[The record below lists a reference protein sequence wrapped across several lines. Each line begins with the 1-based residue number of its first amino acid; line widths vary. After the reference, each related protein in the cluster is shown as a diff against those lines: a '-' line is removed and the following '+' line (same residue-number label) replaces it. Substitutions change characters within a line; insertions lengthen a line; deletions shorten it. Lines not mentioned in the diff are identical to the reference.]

1 MSNTVAVSAAS
12 PDPAAR
18 PGPYLRTLF
27 LLLVSATFFE
37 GYDGTI
43 VSLAFED
50 IGREFSAGEATLGIA
65 RAAIELGLFFAFF
78 LGRLADRWGRRRL
91 LVWSVAGYTLAT
103 FATAFAPDLWS
114 FAALQSI
121 SRVFL
126 GAEYAVAVT
135 MIVEEFPAHRRGPMI
150 GRLLAFGALGDL
162 AVAVLLVAGAHEGPL
177 GWRALFLVGIVPL
190 VALAWFR
197 RRLRETRRFEQHN
210 ATVAGELQADFWAP
224 WRGPYR
230 WRLVLVGLVH
240 LLRSIP
246 FFAATSWFFYYAERE
261 QGIDETVLYVMFL
274 GAFAFG
280 LVGYAACGALLERL
294 GRRPATLL
302 YLVASLGFG
311 LALFQV
317 EGAVPIAV
325 ALVGA
330 IFFGVGSAPALS
342 AMATELF
349 PTAIRGQAAAWSRN
363 VFEIAGFVAGPL
375 LVGVL
380 GDHYSGAIGSVGDT
394 ISVLFVLFVPA
405 IWLVARHLP
414 ETRGLELEAIDA
426 HLTGAPA

>member
-1 MSNTVAVSAAS
+1 MTGTAAAS
-12 PDPAAR
+12 PREGSAPS
-18 PGPYLRTLF
+18 GPYLRTLF

-50 IGREFSAGEATLGIA
+50 IGREFSAGEATLGVA

-78 LGRLADRWGRRRL
+78 LARMADRWGRRPI
-91 LVWSVAGYTLAT
+91 LVWSVVGYTLAT

-135 MIVEEFPAHRRGPMI
+135 IIVEEFPAHRRGPMI
-150 GRLLAFGALGDL
+150 GRLLAFGAVGDL

-190 VALAWFR
+190 LALAWFR
-197 RRLRETRRFEQHN
+197 RRLRETRRFQLHLDTGAADEP
-210 ATVAGELQADFWAP
+210 VDFWAP

-240 LLRSIP
+240 LLWSIP

-261 QGIDETVLYVMFL
+261 QGIEELHLYVMFL
-274 GAFAFG
+274 VAFGFG
-280 LVGYAACGALLERL
+280 LVGYAACGVLLERL
-294 GRRPATLL
+294 GRRPTTIL
-302 YLVASLGFG
+302 YLAASLGFG
-311 LALFQV
+311 IALFQF
-317 EGAVPIAV
+317 EGTILIALS
-325 ALVGA
+325 LVGA
-330 IFFGVGSAPALS
+330 IFFGVGTAPALS

-363 VFEIAGFVAGPL
+363 VFEIAGFVLGPL
-375 LVGVL
+375 VVGVV
-380 GDHYSGAIGSVGDT
+380 GDHYSGAIGSIGDT
-394 ISVLFVLFVPA
+394 ISVLVLLLGTPA

-426 HLTGAPA
+426 RLAGVAP